1 MIVFLNTDT
10 KMSNVIPYKELSS
23 ISCYEISFKNKAL
36 IDEQMLE
43 KITSFIEAMS
53 YEESKFLLVINDL
66 DDAFMNIEDSESIVS
81 NNMINTFTMLMNHM
95 ISIGHD
101 IVYFTDK
108 VSPTIQHIVELSAI
122 DGFDIIDESVKLY
135 NRLIADIK

>member
-36 IDEQMLE
+36 IDKRMLE

-53 YEESKFLLVINDL
+53 YEENKFLLVINDL

>member
-43 KITSFIEAMS
+43 KITNFIDAMS
-53 YEESKFLLVINDL
+53 YEENKFLLVINDL

>member
-53 YEESKFLLVINDL
+53 YEENKFLLVINDL

>member
-1 MIVFLNTDT
+1 
-10 KMSNVIPYKELSS
+10 MSNVIPYKELSS

-36 IDEQMLE
+36 IDKRMLE

-53 YEESKFLLVINDL
+53 YEENKFLLVINDL

>member
-23 ISCYEISFKNKAL
+23 ISCYEISFKNKSL

-53 YEESKFLLVINDL
+53 YEENKFLLVINDL

>member
-53 YEESKFLLVINDL
+53 YEENKFLLVINDL

-108 VSPTIQHIVELSAI
+108 VSSTIQHIVELSAI

>member
-36 IDEQMLE
+36 IDDQLLE

-53 YEESKFLLVINDL
+53 YEENKFLLVINDL

>member
-36 IDEQMLE
+36 IDKRMVE

-53 YEESKFLLVINDL
+53 YEENKFLLVINDL